1 MKGIRMNFKKA
12 FTYIFEDQRWF
23 EKLIVP
29 LLVTLIPVVGGMA
42 TVGYIMRV
50 TRNVAANQAAPLPQF
65 EFGTDLR
72 LGFKMFVAGFVYM
85 LPVMLIYL
93 IIMLP
98 LSLIGDSDA
107 MTGIVALVGIF
118 VILLILAYGLLL
130 AVMMPVITA
139 KVAVQQE
146 IKAAFQFKD
155 IFRRLK
161 NNFTAWLIAI
171 GGAMLCGAVIA
182 PLGGIVLVI
191 GAFIT
196 GFYSQLII
204 AHLNGQAYAHSQN
217 PGGQGAPVY

>member
-1 MKGIRMNFKKA
+1 MNFKKA

-118 VILLILAYGLLL
+118 GILLILAYGLLL

-155 IFRRLK
+155 VFRRLK

-182 PLGGIVLVI
+182 PLGGIVFAIGVI
-191 GAFIT
+191 IT
-196 GFYSQLII
+196 TFYAQLTI

>member
-1 MKGIRMNFKKA
+1 MNFKKA

-42 TVGYIMRV
+42 TAGYIMRV

-72 LGFKMFVAGFVYM
+72 LGFKMFVAGLVYILPIM
-85 LPVMLIYL
+85 LVYL
-93 IIMLP
+93 IIILP
-98 LSLIGDSDA
+98 LMLAGDGERSW
-107 MTGIVALVGIF
+107 ILGIF
-118 VILLILAYGLLL
+118 GAFAGLLILAYGLLL

-182 PLGGIVLVI
+182 PLGGIVFGIGVI
-191 GAFIT
+191 IT
-196 GFYSQLII
+196 TFYSQLII

>member
-1 MKGIRMNFKKA
+1 MNFKKA

-118 VILLILAYGLLL
+118 GILLILAYGLLL

-182 PLGGIVLVI
+182 PLGGIVFAIGVI
-191 GAFIT
+191 IT
-196 GFYSQLII
+196 TFYAQLTI

>member
-1 MKGIRMNFKKA
+1 
-12 FTYIFEDQRWF
+12 
-23 EKLIVP
+23 
-29 LLVTLIPVVGGMA
+29 
-42 TVGYIMRV
+42 
-50 TRNVAANQAAPLPQF
+50 
-65 EFGTDLR
+65 
-72 LGFKMFVAGFVYM
+72 M
-85 LPVMLIYL
+85 LPVMLICL

-118 VILLILAYGLLL
+118 GILLILAYGLLL

-182 PLGGIVLVI
+182 PLGGIVFVI

-196 GFYSQLII
+196 GF
-204 AHLNGQAYAHSQN
+204 
-217 PGGQGAPVY
+217 

>member
-1 MKGIRMNFKKA
+1 MNFKKA

-42 TVGYIMRV
+42 TAGYIMRV

-72 LGFKMFVAGFVYM
+72 LGFKMFVTGLVYI
-85 LPVMLIYL
+85 LPIMLICL
-93 IIMLP
+93 IIMFL
-98 LSLIGDSDA
+98 LMVAGDSE
-107 MTGIVALVGIF
+107 VSSVLGIF
-118 VILLILAYGLLL
+118 GCGIAGLLILAYGLLL

-139 KVAVQQE
+139 KVAVQEE

-182 PLGGIVLVI
+182 PLGGIVFVI

>member
-1 MKGIRMNFKKA
+1 MNFKKA

-85 LPVMLIYL
+85 LPVMLICL

-118 VILLILAYGLLL
+118 GILLILAYGLLL

-139 KVAVQQE
+139 KVAVQEE

-155 IFRRLK
+155 VFRRLK

-182 PLGGIVLVI
+182 PLGGIVFAIGVI
-191 GAFIT
+191 IT
-196 GFYSQLII
+196 TFYAQLTI

>member
-1 MKGIRMNFKKA
+1 MNFKKA

-85 LPVMLIYL
+85 LPIMLVYL
-93 IIMLP
+93 IIILP
-98 LSLIGDSDA
+98 LMLAGDGERSW
-107 MTGIVALVGIF
+107 ILGIF
-118 VILLILAYGLLL
+118 GGIAGLLILAYGLLL

-182 PLGGIVLVI
+182 PLGGIVFVI

>member
-1 MKGIRMNFKKA
+1 MNFKKA

-118 VILLILAYGLLL
+118 GILLILAYGLLL

-139 KVAVQQE
+139 KVAVQEE

-155 IFRRLK
+155 VFRRLK

-182 PLGGIVLVI
+182 PLGGIVFAIGVI
-191 GAFIT
+191 IT
-196 GFYSQLII
+196 TFYAQLTI